1 MDLVKG
7 KIVFITGGTR
17 GIGFAAAK
25 TFIENGAHV
34 AIAGHCQETVDAAL
48 AKLKELYPDEDV
60 LGMCPNLTSRQEML
74 DAVGKVVAKW
84 GRIDVMI
91 NNAGVTHATVFSKI
105 QEGEFEHMFDVNVE
119 GVYNGAWAAY
129 QYMKGNNAGVIIN
142 TASVT
147 GLFGSTSGVGYPASK
162 AAVVGFTHELG
173 RELIRRN
180 IRVVA
185 VAPGVV
191 NTDMTTANMDPT
203 IKEQYLKH
211 LPMKRMLEP
220 EEIANVYMFLASD
233 LASGI
238 TATTVSVDGAY
249 RP

>member
-25 TFIENGAHV
+25 KFIENGAHV

-105 QEGEFEHMFDVNVE
+105 QEGEFEHMFEVNVE

-147 GLFGSTSGVGYPASK
+147 GLFGSTSGAGYPASK

>member
-1 MDLVKG
+1 MDFVKG

-25 TFIENGAHV
+25 KFIENGAHV

-105 QEGEFEHMFDVNVE
+105 QDGEFEHMFEVNVE

-129 QYMKGNNAGVIIN
+129 QYMKANNAGVIIN

>member
-84 GRIDVMI
+84 GRIDVVI
-91 NNAGVTHATVFSKI
+91 NKEGETSATVFRKI
-105 QEGEFEHMFDVNVE
+105 QEGEFEHMFEVNVE

-129 QYMKGNNAGVIIN
+129 QYMKANNAGVIIN

>member
-25 TFIENGAHV
+25 KFIENGAHV

-105 QEGEFEHMFDVNVE
+105 QEGEFEHMFEVNVE

-129 QYMKGNNAGVIIN
+129 QYMKANNAGVIIN

-147 GLFGSTSGVGYPASK
+147 GLFGSTSGVGCPASK

>member
-1 MDLVKG
+1 MDFVKG

-25 TFIENGAHV
+25 KFIENGAHV

-105 QEGEFEHMFDVNVE
+105 QEGEFEHMFEVNVE

-129 QYMKGNNAGVIIN
+129 QYMKANNAGVIIN

-185 VAPGVV
+185 DAPGVV

>member
-105 QEGEFEHMFDVNVE
+105 QEGEFEHMFEVNVE

-162 AAVVGFTHELG
+162 AAVVGFNHELG

>member
-1 MDLVKG
+1 MSSACIRPSPAV
-7 KIVFITGGTR
+7 R
-17 GIGFAAAK
+17 
-25 TFIENGAHV
+25 
-34 AIAGHCQETVDAAL
+34 
-48 AKLKELYPDEDV
+48 
-60 LGMCPNLTSRQEML
+60 L
-74 DAVGKVVAKW
+74 DAVGQVVAKW

-91 NNAGVTHATVFSKI
+91 NNAGVTHSTVFSKI

-129 QYMKGNNAGVIIN
+129 QYMKANNAGVIIN

-173 RELIRRN
+173 RELVRRN

-191 NTDMTTANMDPT
+191 NTDMTNANMDPV
-203 IKEQYLKH
+203 IKEQYLKY

-220 EEIANVYMFLASD
+220 EEIANVYLFLASD

>member
-74 DAVGKVVAKW
+74 DAVSKVVAKW

-105 QEGEFEHMFDVNVE
+105 QEGEFEHMFEVNVE

-129 QYMKGNNAGVIIN
+129 QYMKANNAGVIIN

>member
-1 MDLVKG
+1 MDFVKG

-25 TFIENGAHV
+25 KFIENGAHV

-105 QEGEFEHMFDVNVE
+105 QEGEFEHMFEVNVE

-129 QYMKGNNAGVIIN
+129 QYMKANNAGVIIN

-147 GLFGSTSGVGYPASK
+147 GIFGSTSGVGYPASK

-173 RELIRRN
+173 RELVRRN

-191 NTDMTTANMDPT
+191 NTDMTNANMDPV
-203 IKEQYLKH
+203 IKEQYLKY

-220 EEIANVYMFLASD
+220 EEIANVYLFLASD

>member
-105 QEGEFEHMFDVNVE
+105 QEGEFEHMFEVNVE

-129 QYMKGNNAGVIIN
+129 QYMKANNAGVIIN

>member
-1 MDLVKG
+1 MKLVQDKV
-7 KIVFITGGTR
+7 VFITGGTR

-25 TFIENGAHV
+25 IFIDNGAKV

-48 AKLKELYPDEDV
+48 AKLKELYPDTEV
-60 LGMCPNLTSRQEML
+60 LGFWPQLTSRQEML
-74 DAVGKVVAKW
+74 DAVGKIVAKW

-91 NNAGVTHATVFSKI
+91 NNAGVTHSTVFSRI
-105 QEGEFEHMFDVNVE
+105 AEGEFEHMVDVNVL

-129 QYMKGNNAGVIIN
+129 QYMKANNSGVIIN

-147 GLFGSTSGVGYPASK
+147 GIYGSLSGAGYPATK
-162 AAVVGFTHELG
+162 AAVVGLTHELG
-173 RELIRRN
+173 RELIRKN

-191 NTDMTTANMDPT
+191 NTDMTNASMDPA
-203 IKEQYLKH
+203 IKEQYLKY

-220 EEIANVYMFLASD
+220 EEIANVYLFLASD
-233 LASGI
+233 LASAI
-238 TATTVSVDGAY
+238 TATTVSADGAY

>member
-25 TFIENGAHV
+25 KFIENGPHV

-48 AKLKELYPDEDV
+48 AKLKEIYPDEDV

-105 QEGEFEHMFDVNVE
+105 QEGEFEHMFEVNVE

-129 QYMKGNNAGVIIN
+129 QYMKANNAGVIIN

>member
-1 MDLVKG
+1 MDFVKG

-25 TFIENGAHV
+25 KFIENGAHV

-105 QEGEFEHMFDVNVE
+105 QEGEFEHMFEVNVE

-129 QYMKGNNAGVIIN
+129 QYMKANNAGVIIN

-220 EEIANVYMFLASD
+220 EEIANVYMFLATD

>member
-25 TFIENGAHV
+25 KFIENGAHV

-129 QYMKGNNAGVIIN
+129 QYMKANNAGVIIN

>member
-1 MDLVKG
+1 MELVKD
-7 KIVFITGGTR
+7 KVVFITGGTR

-25 TFIENGAHV
+25 LFIQNGAHV

-105 QEGEFEHMFDVNVE
+105 QEGEFKHMFEVNVE

>member
-1 MDLVKG
+1 
-7 KIVFITGGTR
+7 
-17 GIGFAAAK
+17 
-25 TFIENGAHV
+25 
-34 AIAGHCQETVDAAL
+34 
-48 AKLKELYPDEDV
+48 
-60 LGMCPNLTSRQEML
+60 ML
-74 DAVGKVVAKW
+74 EAVGKVVEKW

-91 NNAGVTHATVFSKI
+91 NNAGVTHSTVFSKI
-105 QEGEFEHMFDVNVE
+105 QEGEFEHMFEVNVE
-119 GVYNGAWAAY
+119 GAYNGSWAAY
-129 QYMKGNNAGVIIN
+129 QYMKANNSGVIIN

-147 GLFGSTSGVGYPASK
+147 GLYGSLSGAGYPSSK
-162 AAVVGFTHELG
+162 AAIIGLTSELG

-180 IRVVA
+180 IRVVG

-191 NTDMTTANMDPT
+191 NTDMTNANMDPA
-203 IKEQYLKH
+203 IKEQYLKY

-220 EEIANVYMFLASD
+220 EEVANVYLFLASD

>member
-25 TFIENGAHV
+25 KFIENGAHV

-105 QEGEFEHMFDVNVE
+105 QEGEFEHMFEVNVE

-129 QYMKGNNAGVIIN
+129 QYMKANNAGVIIN

>member
-1 MDLVKG
+1 MELVKD
-7 KIVFITGGTR
+7 KVVFITGGTR

-25 TFIENGAHV
+25 LFIQNGAHV

-105 QEGEFEHMFDVNVE
+105 QEGEFEHMFEVNVE

-191 NTDMTTANMDPT
+191 NTDMTTANMDPV

>member
-1 MDLVKG
+1 MDFVKG

-25 TFIENGAHV
+25 KFIENGAHV

>member
-25 TFIENGAHV
+25 KFIENGAHV

-105 QEGEFEHMFDVNVE
+105 QEGEFEHMFEVNVE

-129 QYMKGNNAGVIIN
+129 QYMKANNAGVIIN

-191 NTDMTTANMDPT
+191 NTDMTTVNMDPT

>member
-105 QEGEFEHMFDVNVE
+105 QEGEFEHMFEVNVE

>member
-25 TFIENGAHV
+25 KFIENGAHV

-105 QEGEFEHMFDVNVE
+105 QEGEFEHMFEVNVE

-129 QYMKGNNAGVIIN
+129 QYMKANNAGVIIN
-142 TASVT
+142 TASVP
-147 GLFGSTSGVGYPASK
+147 GLLGSPPRVGYPARQ
-162 AAVVGFTHELG
+162 AAVGGFTHELG

>member
-25 TFIENGAHV
+25 KFIENGAHV

-105 QEGEFEHMFDVNVE
+105 QEGEFEHMFEVNVE

-129 QYMKGNNAGVIIN
+129 QYMKANNACVIIN

-180 IRVVA
+180 ISVVA
-185 VAPGVV
+185 VSPGVV

>member
-1 MDLVKG
+1 MELVKD
-7 KIVFITGGTR
+7 KVVFITGGTR

-25 TFIENGAHV
+25 LFIQNGAHV

-48 AKLKELYPDEDV
+48 AKLKELYPDVDV
-60 LGMCPNLTSRQEML
+60 LGLHPTLTSRQEML
-74 DAVGKVVAKW
+74 DAVGQVVAKW

-129 QYMKGNNAGVIIN
+129 QYMKANNAGVIIN

-162 AAVVGFTHELG
+162 FAVNGLTRSLARELG
-173 RELIRRN
+173 RAG
-180 IRVVA
+180 IRVNA
-185 VAPGVV
+185 VAPGVTR
-191 NTDMTTANMDPT
+191 TDMVAALPKELIDRISAPIPLGRIGEPQEVANA
-203 IKEQYLKH
+203 YL
-211 LPMKRMLEP
+211 
-220 EEIANVYMFLASD
+220 FLASD
-233 LASGI
+233 LASYVTGEI
-238 TATTVSVDGAY
+238 LSVDGAAQT
-249 RP
+249 

>member
-25 TFIENGAHV
+25 KFIENGAHV

-105 QEGEFEHMFDVNVE
+105 QEGEFEHMFEVNVE
-119 GVYNGAWAAY
+119 GVYNGAWAPY
-129 QYMKGNNAGVIIN
+129 QYMKANNAGVIIN

>member
-1 MDLVKG
+1 MDFVKG

-105 QEGEFEHMFDVNVE
+105 QEGEFEHMFEVNVE

-129 QYMKGNNAGVIIN
+129 QYMKANNAGVIIN

>member
-1 MDLVKG
+1 
-7 KIVFITGGTR
+7 
-17 GIGFAAAK
+17 
-25 TFIENGAHV
+25 
-34 AIAGHCQETVDAAL
+34 
-48 AKLKELYPDEDV
+48 
-60 LGMCPNLTSRQEML
+60 ML
-74 DAVGKVVAKW
+74 DAVGQVVAKW

-91 NNAGVTHATVFSKI
+91 NNAGVTHSTVFSKI

-129 QYMKGNNAGVIIN
+129 QYMKANNAGVIIN

-147 GLFGSTSGVGYPASK
+147 GIFGSTSGVGYPASK

-173 RELIRRN
+173 RELVRRN

-191 NTDMTTANMDPT
+191 NTDMTNANMDPV
-203 IKEQYLKH
+203 IKEQYLKY

-220 EEIANVYMFLASD
+220 EEIANVYLFLASD

>member
-1 MDLVKG
+1 M
-7 KIVFITGGTR
+7 FITGGTR

-25 TFIENGAHV
+25 KFIENGAHV

-105 QEGEFEHMFDVNVE
+105 QEGEFEHMFEVNVE

>member
-105 QEGEFEHMFDVNVE
+105 QEGEFEHMFEVNVE

-129 QYMKGNNAGVIIN
+129 QYMKANNAGVIIN

-185 VAPGVV
+185 VAPGVI

>member
-48 AKLKELYPDEDV
+48 AKLKELYPGEDV

-105 QEGEFEHMFDVNVE
+105 QEGEFEHMFEVNVE

-129 QYMKGNNAGVIIN
+129 QYMKANNAGVIIN

>member
-1 MDLVKG
+1 MDFVKG

-25 TFIENGAHV
+25 KFIENGAHV

-105 QEGEFEHMFDVNVE
+105 QEGEFEHMFEVNVE

-129 QYMKGNNAGVIIN
+129 QYMKANNAGVIIN

-162 AAVVGFTHELG
+162 AAVVGFTHELS

>member
-1 MDLVKG
+1 MELVKD
-7 KIVFITGGTR
+7 KVVFITGGTR

-25 TFIENGAHV
+25 LFIQNGAHV

-84 GRIDVMI
+84 RLIDVMI

-105 QEGEFEHMFDVNVE
+105 QEGEFEHMFEVNVE

-191 NTDMTTANMDPT
+191 NTDMTTANMDPV